1 MVERMKRS
9 YHIDWF
15 PEDGA
20 QYPVRVF
27 LYKDEVM
34 VTLDTSGG
42 FPSQERIP
50 SGNEQGAA
58 D

>member
-34 VTLDTSGG
+34 VTLDTSGDS
-42 FPSQERIP
+42 FTREDTVWQR
-50 SGNEQGAA
+50 ARRR
-58 D
+58 